1 VGVVGRHFFGCQSSS
16 RRDKPCGDGDVL
28 GMPLAFNPHLAGAS
42 SMGMKRRSSQNPA
55 ERDRKVRR
63 YCGRGSA
70 RRLPEPRIVDKRIRV
85 LSLKVK
91 SKKLKV
97 QSFDETKKIFCLNA
111 KAVIALDIDKTCA
124 VCLVF

>member
-1 VGVVGRHFFGCQSSS
+1 
-16 RRDKPCGDGDVL
+16 
-28 GMPLAFNPHLAGAS
+28 MPLAFNPHLAGAS
-42 SMGMKRRSSQNPA
+42 SMGMKRLSSQNPA